1 MDNLIEKTVIDE
13 DCLKN
18 YKFIL
23 YLMYMYMYIVKS
35 QIKNFLTNATVYLK
49 SRAVKFTNQTFSWFE
64 RVLSLHLIFYEYYV
78 NKKGVAL
85 FPISRLLIL
94 WIRPQPKA

>member
-1 MDNLIEKTVIDE
+1 MVFNKFGLSSLKDSYISCIMDNLIEKTVIDE

-49 SRAVKFTNQTFSWFE
+49 
-64 RVLSLHLIFYEYYV
+64 
-78 NKKGVAL
+78 
-85 FPISRLLIL
+85 
-94 WIRPQPKA
+94 